1 MHYIIDGH
9 NLIPKIPGLKLSDP
23 EDEKKLIDLLIP
35 FLRLTRSR
43 ARVFFDRAAD
53 GQSGERNFGLLKAV
67 FVPAGQ
73 SADSAIIAHIHKLA
87 GEARNHS
94 LVSSDRMIQAAARA
108 RYVPIIR
115 SEDFADMLI
124 EKLEEDPERTQA
136 FEGLTVGEVEEWE
149 ALFNQ
154 YGTTPDGYNP

>member
-43 ARVFFDRAAD
+43 ARVFFDRATD
-53 GQSGERNFGLLKAV
+53 
-67 FVPAGQ
+67 GQ